1 MNFVC
6 MFSDSQYA
14 KNYSLV
20 AGSHNTISDKNL
32 MKSQWS
38 IFLLHYYSP
47 PPNDLSCFVVQ
58 GSGVGSLYNQYSIM
72 IVC

>member
-1 MNFVC
+1 
-6 MFSDSQYA
+6 MFFSNSQRT

-20 AGSHNTISDKNL
+20 VVSQNTISDKNL

-38 IFLLHYYSP
+38 ILPHYYYSL

-58 GSGVGSLYNQYSIM
+58 GSRVDSLYNQYSIM